1 MPPIAS
7 PGIQSTKGYFQIN
20 TEGNTQRPFSKPP
33 SIARFNPIEMQ
44 RLYREMQRLYRI
56 QLFVEN
62 IIQNPCQTYH

>member
-44 RLYREMQRLYRI
+44 RLYRI

-62 IIQNPCQTYH
+62 IIQNPCHTYR